1 MTTLLT
7 TDTTAVLRHVLVY
20 VLVTHSSLGVTD
32 TLLIKRFVQT
42 KVGHDSRNHSIGQQ
56 LATLFHIA
64 AIDIQ
69 DMVASDD
76 ITLLVHAQAAVG
88 VTIVGKADIQAL
100 LHYEFLQ
107 TLDVGG
113 ASIVVDIQTVR
124 LVIDVFIDTK
134 NILPFFPLGYN
145 TLQLY
150 HCLHH
155 G

>member
-1 MTTLLT
+1 MTALLT

-20 VLVTHSSLGVTD
+20 VLVAHSSLGVTD

-69 DMVASDD
+69 DMVSSDD

-88 VTIVGKADIQAL
+88 VTIEGKTNIQTL
-100 LHYEFLQ
+100 LHNKLLQ
-107 TLDVGG
+107 TLNMRRTGDGILTSLKMMEVML
-113 ASIVVDIQTVR
+113 AKKKPMSELAAPLKIYPQVLENVR
-124 LVIDVFIDTK
+124 DR
-134 NILPFFPLGYN
+134 
-145 TLQLY
+145 
-150 HCLHH
+150 
-155 G
+155 

>member
-20 VLVTHSSLGVTD
+20 VLVAHSSLGITD

-69 DMVASDD
+69 DMVTSDD

-88 VTIVGKADIQAL
+88 VTIEGKTNIQTL
-100 LHYEFLQ
+100 LHNKLLQ
-107 TLDVGG
+107 TLNMRR
-113 ASIVVDIQTVR
+113 ASIGVDVRAVR
-124 LVIDVFIDTK
+124 LIVYNIGVSTQRIENAFSDVPRTSVGAI
-134 NILPFFPLGYN
+134 
-145 TLQLY
+145 
-150 HCLHH
+150 
-155 G
+155 

>member
-1 MTTLLT
+1 MTALLT

-20 VLVTHSSLGVTD
+20 VLVAHSSLGVTD

-56 LATLFHIA
+56 LAMLFHIA

-88 VTIVGKADIQAL
+88 VTIEGKTNIQTL
-100 LHYEFLQ
+100 LHNKLLQ
-107 TLDVGG
+107 TLNMRRTGV
-113 ASIVVDIQTVR
+113 VVDVHAIR
-124 LVIDVFIDTK
+124 LVVYDIGVCTQRIENAFSDVPRTSV
-134 NILPFFPLGYN
+134 GAV
-145 TLQLY
+145 
-150 HCLHH
+150 
-155 G
+155 

>member
-20 VLVTHSSLGVTD
+20 VLVAYSSLCVTD

-76 ITLLVHAQAAVG
+76 IPLLVHAQAAVS
-88 VTIVGKADIQAL
+88 VTIEGKTNIQTL
-100 LHYEFLQ
+100 LHNKLLQ
-107 TLDVGG
+107 PLNMRR
-113 ASIVVDIQTVR
+113 ASIGVDVRAVR
-124 LVIDVFIDTK
+124 LIVYDIGVSTQRIENAFSDVPRTAV
-134 NILPFFPLGYN
+134 GAV
-145 TLQLY
+145 
-150 HCLHH
+150 
-155 G
+155 